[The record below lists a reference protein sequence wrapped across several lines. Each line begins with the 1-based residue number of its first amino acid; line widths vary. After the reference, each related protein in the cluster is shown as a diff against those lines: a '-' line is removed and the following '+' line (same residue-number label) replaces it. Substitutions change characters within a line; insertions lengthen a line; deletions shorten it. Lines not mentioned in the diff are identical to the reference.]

1 MKYVT
6 LALFSLFAGCA
17 GSPSPEQ
24 HLYFLSADTQPGV
37 INEAL
42 TIGIGVIEV
51 APYLKR
57 SEIML
62 QVGPQEL
69 RPARYHQW
77 AEPLQ
82 ASVRRYLRDQLSSE
96 LATAVDT
103 NRQFRN
109 NWQMQVDIAIDKF
122 HGDLDGQVLL
132 DAHYAI
138 QGIADPTQQKR
149 GRVRI
154 SGNQNGS
161 GYAALVD
168 AEEALLDRL
177 AGQIATAIRGS
188 E

>member
-1 MKYVT
+1 MKYATWV
-6 LALFSLFAGCA
+6 LVSLFAGCA
-17 GSPSPEQ
+17 SSPSPEQ

-37 INEAL
+37 INQEM
-42 TIGIGVIEV
+42 TIGIGVVDV
-51 APYLKR
+51 APYLQR
-57 SEIML
+57 GEIML

-82 ASVRRYLRDQLSSE
+82 AGVRRYLRDQLSAD
-96 LATAVDT
+96 LAIAVDT

-109 NWQMQVDIAIDKF
+109 NWQMRVDITVDKF

-132 DAHYAI
+132 DAHYVI
-138 QGIADPTQQKR
+138 QGIADPTQLKR

-154 SGNQNGS
+154 SGSQSGS

-168 AEEALLDRL
+168 AQEALLDRL
-177 AGQIATAIRGS
+177 ARRIATDVKS
-188 E
+188 L